1 MRWRPSGQQGYG
13 VGASRPHSLVGRTDR
28 RGAWVPPWLACA
40 TILAL
45 TGVPATAGRMASAG
59 VTAATPVVPDEQ
71 MMRLQVVLD
80 RLGFSPGVIDGRQGA
95 TLHHAIR
102 AFQMAQHL
110 PATGRLDTAT
120 APLLNRW
127 PEISA
132 TRQVR
137 IPADLAGETYAP
149 LPTDPVAQAKLPA
162 LGYES
167 LDEALAERF
176 HTTPAIL
183 ALLNPDA
190 ATPSAGASRFHAGQ
204 DIRVPNI
211 GDPAPPAVPL
221 ANSAWMRT
229 LTSLGV
235 AATQPQ
241 AAAIV
246 VGKASGMLTAYDN
259 DGHLIAAF
267 SATMGSRH
275 DPLPIGHWK
284 ILGVVHNP
292 PFRYNPAL
300 FWDARPDA
308 KKALLPP
315 GPNGPV
321 GVVWIDLDKPHYGI
335 HGTPSPETIGRA
347 ESHGCIRLTN
357 WDAARLAQMVSSRT
371 TVLFR
376 P

>member
-1 MRWRPSGQQGYG
+1 M
-13 VGASRPHSLVGRTDR
+13 
-28 RGAWVPPWLACA
+28 PWLSIAVC
-40 TILAL
+40 LAL
-45 TGVPATAGRMASAG
+45 IGVPATAGRMSGAGGSATTSTG
-59 VTAATPVVPDEQ
+59 FDEH
-71 MMRLQVVLD
+71 MMQLQVVLD

-95 TLHHAIR
+95 TLRNAIR
-102 AFQMAQHL
+102 AFQLAAHL
-110 PATGRLDTAT
+110 PATGRLDAAT

-127 PEISA
+127 PDISA

-137 IPADLAGETYAP
+137 IPTDIAAQDYGP
-149 LPTDPVAQAKLPA
+149 LPTDPAAQARLPA

-176 HTTPAIL
+176 HTTPAVL

-190 ATPSAGASRFHAGQ
+190 EAASAGASRFHGGQ

-221 ANSAWMRT
+221 VDGAWMHT
-229 LTSLGV
+229 LNSLGV

-246 VGKASGMLTAYDN
+246 VGKASGMLTAYDRE
-259 DGHLIAAF
+259 GHMIAAF

-275 DPLPIGHWK
+275 DPLPMGHWK
-284 ILGVVHNP
+284 ILAVVHNP
-292 PFRYNPAL
+292 PFRYNPVL
-300 FWDARPDA
+300 FWDARADA

-321 GVVWIDLDKPHYGI
+321 GVVWIDLDKPHFGI
-335 HGTPSPETIGRA
+335 HGTPHPETIGRA

-371 TVLFR
+371 TVRFR

>member
-1 MRWRPSGQQGYG
+1 VPN
-13 VGASRPHSLVGRTDR
+13 VLTTD
-28 RGAWVPPWLACA
+28 
-40 TILAL
+40 T
-45 TGVPATAGRMASAG
+45 
-59 VTAATPVVPDEQ
+59 
-71 MMRLQVVLD
+71 
-80 RLGFSPGVIDGRQGA
+80 
-95 TLHHAIR
+95 TLHHAIS
-102 AFQMAQHL
+102 AFQQAQHL
-110 PATGRLDTAT
+110 PATGKLDAAT
-120 APLLNRW
+120 AALLNRW
-127 PEISA
+127 PEIA
-132 TRQVR
+132 AIRQVR
-137 IPADLAGETYAP
+137 IPVDVADDHYAALPADLA
-149 LPTDPVAQAKLPA
+149 AQAALPA
-162 LGYES
+162 LGYQS
-167 LDEALAERF
+167 LDEALAARF

-190 ATPSAGASRFHAGQ
+190 GPPSPGASRFHGGQ

-221 ANSAWMRT
+221 ADGAWMRT

-246 VGKASGMLTAYDN
+246 VGKASGMLTAYDH

-275 DPLPIGHWK
+275 DPLPMGHWK

-335 HGTPSPETIGRA
+335 HGTPHPETIGRA